1 MDQLD
6 REDLVRTWIDRHADP
21 ALLEI
26 SQSKQPDNRFWA
38 WQKLDSLCRDEPEL
52 AWSVIL
58 EILQRSS
65 SEQVRENLAAGP
77 LENLLTKHGYRFIDR
92 VEAEA
97 WRNADFRELL
107 AGVWQNAMSNELWQ
121 RVRAACKEA

>member
-1 MDQLD
+1 MGQRD

-26 SQSKQPDNRFWA
+26 SQSKQPDDRFWA

-58 EILQRSS
+58 EILQRSG

-77 LENLLTKHGYRFIDR
+77 LEDLLTKHGHHFIDR
-92 VEAEA
+92 VETEA
-97 WRNADFRELL
+97 QRNPHFRSLL
-107 AGVWQNAMSNELWQ
+107 AGVWQNAMSD
-121 RVRAACKEA
+121 